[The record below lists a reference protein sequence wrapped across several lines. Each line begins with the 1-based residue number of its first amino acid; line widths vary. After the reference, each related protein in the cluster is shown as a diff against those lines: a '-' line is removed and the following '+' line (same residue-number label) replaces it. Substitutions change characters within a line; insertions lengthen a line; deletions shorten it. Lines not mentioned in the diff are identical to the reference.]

1 LFEVLNVASEFPKPG
16 ILRMRRRGRT
26 VTREAAV
33 MAMPTS
39 TTVQTIAGIEVT
51 LWSSVL
57 AQLWRARRK
66 QREGVEDE
74 QSMSD

>member
-1 LFEVLNVASEFPKPG
+1 
-16 ILRMRRRGRT
+16 